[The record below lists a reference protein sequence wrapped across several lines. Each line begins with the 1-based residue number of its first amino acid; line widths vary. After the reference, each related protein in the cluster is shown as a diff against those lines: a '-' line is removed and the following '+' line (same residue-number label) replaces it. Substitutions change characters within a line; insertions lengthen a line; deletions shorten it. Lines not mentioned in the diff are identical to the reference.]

1 MIVIAKMKKQIAK
14 EQRNKNSL
22 EIPLRVLQNRNIAV
36 LEAIVAYFK
45 EEKQMKYSEIATL
58 LNRDQRTIWT
68 VYNRVK
74 KKRVDN
80 KVVANKKAKKNE

>member
-1 MIVIAKMKKQIAK
+1 MIVIAKMKKQIAN
-14 EQRNKNSL
+14 EQRKKNSL

-68 VYNRVK
+68 VYSRVK

-80 KVVANKKAKKNE
+80 KVIANKKAKKNE